1 MRSGAPLW
9 PVAVGVAWRQ
19 PHYQE
24 VMVRGAPGIDFLE
37 VLTEDFLSPGG
48 AARQLLLDAARRFPV
63 SLHGAGLGLGSAVGI
78 DGGHLRQVREL
89 VDAVRPGAVSEYAC
103 FNRVHRP
110 GAPIHLHARLPI
122 PFSERSLSLLAD
134 HVDTAQEALGRQ
146 ILIEPIAACLAW
158 DEDTLSE
165 PAFFNAL
172 ARRTGC
178 GVLVNLDSLVV
189 TAINRGHRDEAI
201 VRAGIAWLDEI
212 DPAVVGQYHLAGHAQ
227 AQGVALGGQGD
238 PVGEDVWS
246 LYRHALGRIG
256 ARPTVIDRGRP
267 APPLATLTEEVARA
281 RREQQAFDREVIA
294 PPPPRQDRRGR
305 DSFPIQFQESDDD
318 AA

>member
-1 MRSGAPLW
+1 MRAGAPLW
-9 PVAVGVAWRQ
+9 PVAVGIAWRQ

-24 VMVRGAPGIDFLE
+24 AMVRGAAGIDFLE
-37 VLTEDFLSPGG
+37 VVTEDFLAPGG
-48 AARQLLLDAARRFPV
+48 AARQLLLEAARRFPL
-63 SLHGAGLGLGSAVGI
+63 SLHGVGLGLGSAIGI
-78 DGGHLRQVREL
+78 DGAHLRQVRKL
-89 VDAVRPGAVSEYAC
+89 VDAVQPGQVSEYAC

-134 HVDTAQEALGRQ
+134 HVDAAQEALGRQ
-146 ILIEPIAACLAW
+146 ILMEPIATCLAW
-158 DEDTLSE
+158 DEDALSE

-178 GVLVNLDSLVV
+178 GVLVNLGSLIVN
-189 TAINRGHRDEAI
+189 ALNRGQRDEAC
-201 VRAGIAWLDEI
+201 VHAGVAWLDEI
-212 DPAVVGQYHLAGHAQ
+212 DPAVVGQYHLAGHSQ
-227 AQGVALGGQGD
+227 VQEVAFGGQGD

-256 ARPTVIDRGRP
+256 ARPTVVDRGRS
-267 APPLATLTEEVARA
+267 PPSLATLTEEVARA

-294 PPPPRQDRRGR
+294 PPPPRQNRRGR